1 MPSRINMTVRTVKV
15 ACTQAEPAWVDL
27 PAAVEKTCKL
37 ITEAASNGAQLIA
50 FPECWIP
57 GYPCWIWSRLIDFDL
72 NVKYIKNSLAVDS
85 PDMGTI
91 QACAKANNIAVSLGF
106 SENDNNS
113 LFIAQA
119 LIGQDGEIK
128 VHRRKMKPTH
138 MERTIFGDASGHCLK
153 SVGELPFA
161 RVGSLACWEHIQ
173 PLLKYNTIAQKEE
186 IHVAAWPSVTPHGG
200 GPDMWSM
207 SAEGCQTLSRTY
219 AIESN
224 AFVLHSTAL
233 ITEKGVAAH
242 GSAQGAIMNSP
253 GGGTSAIFG
262 PDGRRLTEPVDDTTE
277 TILYADL
284 DMDMIH
290 RTKMFADCTGHYSR
304 PDLLRLSVDK
314 EIKVVLR
321 LHSDADKDSKSEESV
336 VVL

>member
-1 MPSRINMTVRTVKV
+1 MTNTSKVVKV
-15 ACTQAEPAWVDL
+15 AVTQAEPAWIDL
-27 PAAVEKTCKL
+27 PAAVAKTCKL
-37 ITEAASNGAQLIA
+37 IAEAASNGAQLIA

-57 GYPCWIWSRLIDFDL
+57 GYPVWIWTRLIDFDL
-72 NVKYIKNSLAVDS
+72 NVKYIKNSLQLDS
-85 PDMGTI
+85 PEMATI
-91 QACAKANNIAVSLGF
+91 QACAKENNIAVSLGF
-106 SENDNNS
+106 SENDNHS

-153 SVGELPFA
+153 SVAELPFA

-186 IHVAAWPSVTPHGG
+186 IHVSAWPSVTPHSGG

-207 SAEGCQTLSRTY
+207 SAEGCHNLSRTY

-233 ITEKGVAAH
+233 ISEKGIAAH
-242 GSAQGAIMNSP
+242 SSAGGAIMSTP

-262 PDGRRLTEPVDDTTE
+262 PDGRRLSEPVDENTE
-277 TILYADL
+277 TIIYGEL
-284 DMDMIH
+284 DFDAIH

-304 PDLLRLSVDK
+304 PDLLRLNVDK
-314 EIKVVLR
+314 EIKILVRADGSVAKVPKEEEEEAVL
-321 LHSDADKDSKSEESV
+321 
-336 VVL
+336 VL

>member
-1 MPSRINMTVRTVKV
+1 MSTRSVKV
-15 ACTQAEPAWVDL
+15 AVTQAEPAWIDL
-27 PAAVEKTCKL
+27 PAAVEKTCLL
-37 ITEAASNGAQLIA
+37 IKEAASNDAQLVA

-57 GYPCWIWSRLIDFDL
+57 GYPLWIWSRLIDFDL
-72 NVKYIKNSLAVDS
+72 NVRYIKNSLQLNS
-85 PDMGTI
+85 PEMTTI
-91 QACAKANNIAVSLGF
+91 QACAKDNNIAVSLGF

-138 MERTIFGDASGHCLK
+138 MERTIFGDASGQCLK
-153 SVGELPFA
+153 SVGDLSFA

-186 IHVAAWPSVTPHGG
+186 IHVAAWPSVTPHSGG

-219 AIESN
+219 AIESS
-224 AFVLHSTAL
+224 AFVLHCTAL
-233 ITEKGVAAH
+233 ITNRGIETH
-242 GSAQGAIMNSP
+242 NSSSGAIMCTP

-262 PDGRRLTEPVDDTTE
+262 PDGRCLTDPVAETTE
-277 TILYADL
+277 TIIYADL
-284 DMDMIH
+284 DMDAIH
-290 RTKMFADCTGHYSR
+290 RAKMFADCTGHYSR

-314 EIKVVLR
+314 EIKVLVR
-321 LHSDADKDSKSEESV
+321 SDGDVAKEPKEEE
-336 VVL
+336 VVLPL